1 MTDADLNVA
10 VAERVM
16 VWTRDG
22 TNIFGQIVYV
32 GGTRPMAD
40 LPFLDDDW
48 YGVRIVVER
57 MRELGWRV
65 LIEVREDGVFEV
77 EFWSKSRTDIPIA
90 TSDTFPRAVCLAA
103 LKAVGG
109 EVK

>member
-16 VWTRDG
+16 GWTRDG

-48 YGVRIVVER
+48 SGVRLVVER
-57 MRELGWRV
+57 MEVLGWGTMQKERASLHYV
-65 LIEVREDGVFEV
+65 TFR
-77 EFWSKSRTDIPIA
+77 KSEQEA
-90 TSDTFPRAVCLAA
+90 YASADTFPRAVCLAA